1 MVSTDYRHLR
11 VSYWRFWQTV
21 VDFFFFFFFF
31 FFSACLALFYP
42 NSFHPFVQYLIT
54 MSVTRGW
61 SDALSHLTPGFLD
74 FNFLSCE
81 DAGVR
86 VQGFYHSSHPS
97 HYVVIR
103 HIPLR
108 EFEKLDK
115 CYSTSS
121 CNDYF
126 RHIELAVLYL
136 KLPSFA
142 HNNAFTQFRTLFALK
157 ALDTGISFLDHS
169 WLANLIHQG
178 ARQDKE
184 PDECFFPIPKVQV
197 GTWPVLIIEVGV
209 LEAIRQLQRDAV
221 WWFHQ
226 HSEVKYVL
234 LVNLDTARRSITI
247 EKWERAHQ
255 PDTRSEPSVT
265 EVVAIDEDGL
275 TGSFRLSFS
284 TLFKKDP
291 GPFQHDFQIG
301 PELRILWA
309 L

>member
-1 MVSTDYRHLR
+1 
-11 VSYWRFWQTV
+11 
-21 VDFFFFFFFF
+21 
-31 FFSACLALFYP
+31 
-42 NSFHPFVQYLIT
+42 
-54 MSVTRGW
+54 MSVTQDL

-81 DAGVR
+81 DAEAR
-86 VQGFYHSSHPS
+86 VQEFYHSSPPS

-103 HIPLR
+103 HIPPK
-108 EFEKLDK
+108 EFEKLDE

-121 CNDYF
+121 RNDYF
-126 RHIELAVLYL
+126 PHIELAVLYL

-157 ALDTGISFLDHS
+157 ALDMGISFLDHI

-178 ARQDKE
+178 AWQVKE
-184 PDECFFPIPKVQV
+184 PDECFFPAPKVQV
-197 GTWPVLIIEVGV
+197 GTWPVLVIEVGV
-209 LEAIRQLQRDAV
+209 SETIRQLHRDAV
-221 WWFHQ
+221 WWFQQ

-234 LVNLDTARRSITI
+234 LMSLDTTKKNITI

-255 PDTRSEPSVT
+255 PDTRSDVLEPSVT
-265 EVVAIDEDGL
+265 EVVTIDEDGV

-291 GPFQHDFQIG
+291 GPSQHDFQFG
-301 PELRILWA
+301 PELRMLWA